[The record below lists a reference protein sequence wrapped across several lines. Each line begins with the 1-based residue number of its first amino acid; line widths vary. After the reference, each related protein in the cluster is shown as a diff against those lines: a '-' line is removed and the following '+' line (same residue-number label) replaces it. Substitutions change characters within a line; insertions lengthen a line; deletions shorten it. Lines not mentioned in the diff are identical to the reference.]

1 MIDLY
6 TPDQVRE
13 MDRRAIAGGVPS
25 LELMERAAGHLARGV
40 LAASGRRYGLRV
52 GILCGQGN
60 NGGDGLAAGRRLL
73 DVGAYPVACLVGGT
87 DRLTTD
93 TAEQLRRYR
102 AAGGRI
108 AATVAEALE
117 GADVAVDCL
126 LGTGSSGEPRGPY
139 GEAVRAI
146 NDWAMDGQAMNA
158 PVMTVPVRNAGA
170 FRAIVACDL
179 PTGVDADTGRVPG
192 RAVHADLTVTLGA
205 QKRGLHLWPAR
216 GHAGRIVLGDIGILN
231 HAGEPAA
238 RVLEDADVAA
248 LLPPPPPDGHKRTR
262 GVVVVLAGSPG
273 MSGAATMVAR
283 GAMAAGAGL
292 VTVTTSAAVR
302 DLVAP
307 TIPEALTVDLPDDD
321 PDAAFERLAGHLE
334 GADALA
340 VGPGLGHA
348 KPTVEL
354 IRQIV
359 REVDLPLVL
368 DADGVNA
375 FRHEGDE
382 LGDHASP
389 LLVLTPHAR
398 EFARIVGSSGHG
410 VWASRVTL
418 VPEKAEAWGA
428 VVVAKGPGSM
438 VAAPDGRVW
447 VNPTGGASLSTGG
460 TGDVLTGMTTTL
472 VAQHAAAE
480 SVAAAVY
487 LHGLAGT
494 AAAARSAVRSVTA
507 LDVAAAVP
515 DALRRL
521 HVDGPRAPR

>member
-6 TPDQVRE
+6 SPEQVRDL
-13 MDRRAIAGGVPS
+13 DRAAIAGGTAS
-25 LELMERAAGHLARGV
+25 LTLMERAAGHLARGV
-40 LAASGRRYGLRV
+40 VDAAGHGYGLRV
-52 GILCGQGN
+52 AILCGRGN

-73 DVGAYPVACLVGGT
+73 AAGALPVVCLVGGD
-87 DRLTTD
+87 DRLSPD
-93 TAEQLRRYR
+93 AAEQLDRYR

-108 AATVAEALE
+108 VGGVEEALD

-139 GEAVRAI
+139 GQAVRAT
-146 NDWAMDGQAMNA
+146 NERRFAA
-158 PVMTVPVRNAGA
+158 V
-170 FRAIVACDL
+170 VACDL
-179 PTGVDADTGRVPG
+179 PTGVDAGSGRVPG
-192 RAVHADLTVTLGA
+192 DAVRADLTVTLGA
-205 QKRGLHLWPAR
+205 HKLGLHLWPAR
-216 GHAGRIVLGDIGILN
+216 GYTGRIILGEIGLEPV
-231 HAGEPAA
+231 ACDPAA
-238 RVLEDADVAA
+238 RVLEDQDAAA
-248 LLPPPPPDGHKRTR
+248 LLPAPAPDGDKRTR

-292 VTVTTSAAVR
+292 VTVATSPAVR
-302 DLVAP
+302 DLIAP
-307 TIPEALTVDLPDDD
+307 TVPEALTVELPDDD
-321 PDAAFERLAGHLE
+321 PDVAFDRLAGHLE

-340 VGPGLGHA
+340 VGPGLGRA

-354 IRQIV
+354 VRQLV

-375 FRHEGDE
+375 FRHDGDE
-382 LGDHASP
+382 FGDHASP
-389 LLVLTPHAR
+389 MLVLTPHAR
-398 EFARIVGSSGHG
+398 EFARVVGSSGHG
-410 VWASRVTL
+410 VWARRAQL
-418 VPEKAEAWGA
+418 VPEKAQAWGA
-428 VVVAKGPGSM
+428 VIVAKGPGSM
-438 VAAPDGRVW
+438 VAAPDGRMW

-460 TGDVLTGMTTTL
+460 TGDVLTGITATL
-472 VAQHAAAE
+472 VAQHATPE

-494 AAAARSAVRSVTA
+494 AAAERSAVRSVTA

-521 HVDGPRAPR
+521 GVHGASGPRRR